1 MKSISIIPKAFLLA
15 FPLHL
20 GVELIIGLGA
30 LNKASG
36 FYGFLS
42 IFTGHPLS
50 AVEWVLNSLSLA
62 FLPLF
67 IIALVNFKNRNALEM
82 VLFAY
87 VYTIDTMASV
97 AFAIYFCVH
106 WFVSK
111 AAVVAASG
119 SATGASATNTSAL
132 SDAMATMASAA
143 ASSVSTVSEAVAT
156 VVSNNV
162 ESAMESVTE
171 AISTSVPT
179 AVALEAT
186 AVVERA
192 ASLAS
197 MAATSATSV
206 ASGAVEADEMNKSA
220 SLAQETAVTIVI
232 TVALILTRIYFT
244 LVVLAYARQL
254 VHQQNLRPH
263 NHNGAAQG
271 TLPSKIQRVA
281 LSIFPYFWMGSSGYS
296 SLPTMPSAAYGK
308 QSEATSLTDED

>member
-1 MKSISIIPKAFLLA
+1 MRSISIIPKAFLLA

-67 IIALVNFKNRNALEM
+67 IIVLLNFKNRNALEM

-87 VYTIDTMASV
+87 VYTIDTMASM

-119 SATGASATNTSAL
+119 SASGPATNTSAL

-143 ASSVSTVSEAVAT
+143 ASSVTSVSEAVAT
-156 VVSNNV
+156 AVSTNV
-162 ESAMESVTE
+162 ESAVESITE

-197 MAATSATSV
+197 MAASSATSV

-232 TVALILTRIYFT
+232 TVGLILTRIYFT

-296 SLPTMPSAAYGK
+296 SLPTKPSAAYGK
-308 QSEATSLTDED
+308 QSEGTSLTDED